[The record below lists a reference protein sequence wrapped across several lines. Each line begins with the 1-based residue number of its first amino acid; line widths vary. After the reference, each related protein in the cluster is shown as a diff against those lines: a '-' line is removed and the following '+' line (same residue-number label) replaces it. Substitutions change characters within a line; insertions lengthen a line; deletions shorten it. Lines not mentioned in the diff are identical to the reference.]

1 MAPKLS
7 ETGEEGILRCIRR
20 IIPESPGIPV
30 GIGDDAACLAFDR
43 KSYLLFTVDA
53 VVDGI
58 DFHLDKAQPEGPI
71 RTSRGLIKPIR
82 PEAVGRKTLAQNLSD
97 IAAMGGLPLYAVVSL
112 GLPRQ
117 FPLRF
122 VERFYRGMMPLAREW
137 GVAIV
142 GGDLSRSRV
151 FFASLALLGRVE
163 RKNLVRRSGAQ
174 AGDLLFVTGAMGG
187 SILGRH
193 FSFRPRLK
201 EARHLVTRHEIHA
214 MIDVS
219 DGLIEDL
226 SRLCEASGKGARVY
240 LNRVPVSQDARRLA
254 RMKHG
259 DALRSALT
267 DGEDFELLFACPKRE
282 GRKILAR
289 GIGGTRVSCIGEVTD
304 SREVVFLNNEKDGKE
319 CKISWRGFRH
329 F

>member
-1 MAPKLS
+1 MAPNLS
-7 ETGEEGILRCIRR
+7 ETGEEEILRCIRR
-20 IIPESPGIPV
+20 MIPESPEIPV

-53 VVDGI
+53 VVDGV
-58 DFHLDKAQPEGPI
+58 DFHLAKI
-71 RTSRGLIKPIR
+71 S

-112 GLPRQ
+112 GLPRR

-163 RKNLVRRSGAQ
+163 RKNLVRRSGARD
-174 AGDLLFVTGAMGG
+174 GDLLFVTGALGG

-193 FSFRPRLK
+193 FSFRPRLR
-201 EARHLVTRHEIHA
+201 EARQLVTRHEIHA

-226 SRLCEASGKGARVY
+226 ARLCEASGKGACVY
-240 LNRVPVSQDARRLA
+240 LNRVPVSSDARRLA

-267 DGEDFELLFACPKRE
+267 DGEDFELLFACSKRE
-282 GRKILAR
+282 GRKILRR
-289 GIGGTRVSCIGEVTD
+289 GIGRTRVTSIGEITA
-304 SREVVFLNNEKDGKE
+304 SRKMVFLKNDKDGKE
-319 CKISWRGFRH
+319 CKIPWRGFRH